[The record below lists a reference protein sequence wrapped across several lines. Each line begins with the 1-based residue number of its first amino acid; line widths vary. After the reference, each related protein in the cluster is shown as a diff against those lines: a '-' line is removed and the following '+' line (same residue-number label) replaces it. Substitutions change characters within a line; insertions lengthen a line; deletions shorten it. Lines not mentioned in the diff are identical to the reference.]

1 MKKIKYYVF
10 LLGLMMV
17 IMASSCKKF
26 LEEKTNASMVVPRTL
41 EDLQRIL
48 DNAQSMNA
56 GLSSM
61 SEAAS
66 DNYMLTETQFNSLQ
80 EVYRRNYIWDND
92 EYYYNND
99 WAKGYTVVYNS
110 NLVIDLLK
118 KIGRTADNAQQYD
131 QVLGSALFF
140 RASQY
145 LNLLWTYAKAYNE
158 STADTDLGIVLRESA
173 DFNKK
178 SVRSS
183 VKQCYERVE
192 ADLLQA
198 AELLPNKTIHVNRPA
213 KSSVYGMLARY
224 FLSKRSYVMVG
235 QYSRLY
241 LENRSELIDF
251 NDDKQVNQNATYPFE
266 KFNKE
271 IDFYQ
276 ELSVN
281 YLAVSR
287 AFVDPTVYNS
297 YAGND
302 LRKVLY
308 FKNNGAGIIN
318 FKGNYNPAEGL
329 FAGIATDEVMLM
341 QAESLVR
348 SGQVKDGIALLN
360 KLLSTRYK
368 SGSFQPYEV
377 SDPKSA
383 LELVL
388 NERRKELL
396 FRGLRWMDIKR
407 LNLEERNISIVR
419 SVAGQVYTLKP
430 NENRF
435 ALPLPYDVILET
447 GMPQN
452 PK

>member
-1 MKKIKYYVF
+1 MKKIRYYVF
-10 LLGLMMV
+10 LMGFMMV
-17 IMASSCKKF
+17 LMTSSCNKF
-26 LEEKTNASMVVPRTL
+26 LEEKANASMVVPHSL

-48 DNAQSMNA
+48 DNSQSMNVSLA
-56 GLSSM
+56 SM

-66 DNYMLTETQFNSLQ
+66 DNYALTETQFNGLQ
-80 EVYRRNYIWDND
+80 EEYRRNYIWDNY

-110 NLVIDLLK
+110 NLVLDLLK

-158 STADTDLGIVLRESA
+158 STADSDLGIVLRESA

-192 ADLLQA
+192 TDLLQA
-198 AELLPNKTIHVNRPA
+198 AALLSSTTVHVNRPG
-213 KSSVYGMLARY
+213 KSSAYGMLARY
-224 FLSKRSYVMVG
+224 FLSKRNYVMVG
-235 QYSRLY
+235 EYCKLF
-241 LENRSELIDF
+241 LENRSELMDF
-251 NDDKQVNQNATYPFE
+251 NDSKQVDKTAAFPFP
-266 KFNKE
+266 KFNME

-276 ELSVN
+276 ELSVS
-281 YLAVSR
+281 YLASSR
-287 AFVDPTVYNS
+287 AFVDPAVYNS
-297 YAGND
+297 FDGND

-308 FKNNGAGIIN
+308 FKDNGAGVIN
-318 FKGNYNPAEGL
+318 FRGNYNPAETL
-329 FAGIATDEVMLM
+329 FAGIATDEVLLM

-348 SGQVKDGIALLN
+348 SGQVKEGIVLMN
-360 KLLSTRYK
+360 KLLSIRYK
-368 SGSFQPYEV
+368 SGSFKPYEL

-407 LNLEERNISIVR
+407 LNLEEQNISIVR
-419 SVAGQVYTLKP
+419 SVAGQVYILKP

>member
-10 LLGLMMV
+10 LLGLMT
-17 IMASSCKKF
+17 IMITSSCNKF
-26 LEEKTNASMVVPRTL
+26 LEEKANASMVVPRTL

-56 GLSSM
+56 SLSSM

-66 DNYMLTETQFNSLQ
+66 DNYALTETQFNSLQ
-80 EVYRRNYIWDND
+80 EQYRRNYIWDNY
-92 EYYYNND
+92 EYYYDND

-110 NLVIDLLK
+110 NLVLDLLK
-118 KIGRTADNAQQYD
+118 KIGRTAENAQQYD
-131 QVLGSALFF
+131 QVLGAALFF

-158 STADTDLGIVLRESA
+158 STADSDLGIVLRESA

-198 AELLPNKTIHVNRPA
+198 AELLPGTTIHVNRPG
-213 KSSVYGMLARY
+213 KSSAYGMLARY
-224 FLSKRSYVMVG
+224 FLSKRNYVMVG
-235 QYSRLY
+235 KYSKLF
-241 LENRSELIDF
+241 LEHRSELIDF
-251 NDDKQVNQNATYPFE
+251 NDSKEVDQSATFPFS

-276 ELSVN
+276 ELSVS
-281 YLAVSR
+281 YLASAR
-287 AFVDPTVYNS
+287 AFVDPAVYKT
-297 YAGND
+297 YDGND

-308 FKNNGAGIIN
+308 FKDNGAGVIN
-318 FKGNYNPAEGL
+318 FKGNYNPAETL
-329 FAGIATDEVMLM
+329 FAGIATDEVLLM
-341 QAESLVR
+341 HAESLVR
-348 SGQVKDGIALLN
+348 SGQVNDGIALLN
-360 KLLSTRYK
+360 RLLLTRYK
-368 SGSFQPYEV
+368 TGSFKSYEL

-407 LNLEERNISIVR
+407 LNLEQSNISIVR
-419 SVAGQVYTLKP
+419 RVAGQEYTLKP

>member
-26 LEEKTNASMVVPRTL
+26 LEEKANASMVVPRTL
-41 EDLQRIL
+41 EDLQGIL

-158 STADTDLGIVLRESA
+158 STADADLGIVLRESA

-198 AELLPNKTIHVNRPA
+198 AELLPSTTVHVNRPA

-224 FLSKRSYVMVG
+224 FLSKR
-235 QYSRLY
+235 
-241 LENRSELIDF
+241 
-251 NDDKQVNQNATYPFE
+251 
-266 KFNKE
+266 
-271 IDFYQ
+271 
-276 ELSVN
+276 
-281 YLAVSR
+281 
-287 AFVDPTVYNS
+287 
-297 YAGND
+297 
-302 LRKVLY
+302 
-308 FKNNGAGIIN
+308 
-318 FKGNYNPAEGL
+318 
-329 FAGIATDEVMLM
+329 
-341 QAESLVR
+341 
-348 SGQVKDGIALLN
+348 
-360 KLLSTRYK
+360 
-368 SGSFQPYEV
+368 
-377 SDPKSA
+377 
-383 LELVL
+383 
-388 NERRKELL
+388 
-396 FRGLRWMDIKR
+396 
-407 LNLEERNISIVR
+407 NISR
-419 SVAGQVYTLKP
+419 RTKD
-430 NENRF
+430 F
-435 ALPLPYDVILET
+435 
-447 GMPQN
+447 
-452 PK
+452 